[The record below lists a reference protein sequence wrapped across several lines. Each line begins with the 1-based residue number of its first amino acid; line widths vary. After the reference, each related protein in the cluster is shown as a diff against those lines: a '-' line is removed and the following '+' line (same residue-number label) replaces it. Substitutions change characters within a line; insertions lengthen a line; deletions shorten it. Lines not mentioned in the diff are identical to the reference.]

1 MLEMYTTKE
10 EEEEEYVEEE
20 EEDQGHLAD
29 HGKSSQLI

>member
-1 MLEMYTTKE
+1 MLKMYTTK

-20 EEDQGHLAD
+20 EDQGYLAD